1 MGSNCSADEREFR
14 YLTFHQAIYAI
25 DNDIKKEIS
34 NTDISNKKFLL
45 FGLVNQG
52 LFKKYKFLS
61 NENFDKN
68 EARKTKFDYKDLIK
82 KIVGKDFRYIHKD
95 FEFFFPTNFIFIYED
110 FMSVIRDYVD
120 KEYKRHLSTV
130 FKVIIGGNCLIMK
143 DAKDE
148 KDDNP
153 FRYIILYLE
162 LKENKGNEIDFFLCF
177 KDKKD
182 RLAADEFIIK
192 ENLWNYFKKIKF
204 DYKDEYKKILNEKN
218 REIGYAVR
226 CCSVEK
232 IESYISKFNKKEISN
247 LVNLSQNNF
256 NNNFTNEI
264 IQNNK
269 NNQNNLQNLNIN
281 IIQNLN
287 LEITNLKNENN
298 ELKSKE
304 KLQSKEIT
312 NLKNEINE
320 LKNNNKI
327 QPEEITNLKNEINN
341 LKKENQLKEE
351 ENKKLKSKIDL
362 LINQKD
368 KKPNLVDIDNIKVI
382 QFISTDHSIIY
393 PIKCLPSDTFAE
405 VEEKLYKIYPE
416 YRETNNSFQVD
427 GRTILRFKTIAENN
441 IQEGHCV
448 QITKIE

>member
-1 MGSNCSADEREFR
+1 MGSNCSVDEREFR

-25 DNDIKKEIS
+25 DNDIKKELI
-34 NTDISNKKFLL
+34 NIDISNKKFLL

-52 LFKKYKFLS
+52 LFKKYTFLS

-68 EARKTKFDYKDLIK
+68 EARKTIFNYKDLIRK
-82 KIVGKDFRYIHKD
+82 TVDIDFRRDHKD
-95 FEFFFPTNFIFIYED
+95 ISFNFPTNFIFIYED
-110 FMSVIRDYVD
+110 FMSVIRDYID
-120 KEYKRHLSTV
+120 KEYKKYLSQV

-143 DAKDE
+143 DVKDE
-148 KDDNP
+148 NDEKP
-153 FRYIILYLE
+153 YRYIILYSE
-162 LKENKGNEIDFFLCF
+162 LKENKGNEIDFIFYF

-182 RLAADEFIIK
+182 RLAADEFILK
-192 ENLWNYFKKIKF
+192 DNLWNYFKKIKYE
-204 DYKDEYKKILNEKN
+204 YKDEYKKILDKKN
-218 REIGYAVR
+218 KEIGYVFR

-232 IESYISKFNKKEISN
+232 IKSYVFKFNKKEI
-247 LVNLSQNNF
+247 NNSVKL
-256 NNNFTNEI
+256 NNN
-264 IQNNK
+264 NNK
-269 NNQNNLQNLNIN
+269 NIPNNNQNLNINNDNN

-287 LEITNLKNENN
+287 F
-298 ELKSKE
+298 
-304 KLQSKEIT
+304 
-312 NLKNEINE
+312 
-320 LKNNNKI
+320 
-327 QPEEITNLKNEINN
+327 EITNLKNEINN
-341 LKKENQLKEE
+341 LKNKNHVQSEEIVNLKKENNELKKENQLKEE

-382 QFISTDHSIIY
+382 QFISTDHSIIC